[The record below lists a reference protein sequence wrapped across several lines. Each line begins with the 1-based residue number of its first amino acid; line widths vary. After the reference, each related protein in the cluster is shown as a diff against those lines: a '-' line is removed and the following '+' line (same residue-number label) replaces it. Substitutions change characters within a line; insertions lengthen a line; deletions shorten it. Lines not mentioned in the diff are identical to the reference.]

1 MIEQERKRTRRLH
14 NTARAAV
21 LVTILL
27 VMTAFG
33 ILHQIAPSW
42 RPVGVDA
49 LCPFGGLESLTTLIL
64 TGKMLERIALSSFI
78 LLAAGVITALVFRR
92 GFCGYICPLGTLQDL
107 SRMVGRVFVP
117 RKLTV
122 PAGIDRPARW
132 LKYLVL
138 LGIVAFSVALGG
150 LVIRPYDPWV
160 AWQHLSS
167 DEVLTEFGVGLA
179 VLVLS
184 LVGSAAYERVF
195 CKYICPMG
203 AFLGLLSKVGYFRVK
218 RNERTC
224 IGCSACTKACPVG
237 IPVAD
242 LAEVK
247 TAECIS
253 CNLCVASC
261 PVKDTLNQQG
271 RGKGTMPPVRMLLAV
286 LGIFTLVVGITTLT
300 GDFSWSVKSIER
312 HAAEKGAFNPEDV
325 KGSDT
330 FKAVSKV
337 SGVPREAFI
346 EKFKL
351 TEKEWDGTLRDW
363 AHKPGSTFEVENVRE
378 FLKEK
383 MKK

>member
-1 MIEQERKRTRRLH
+1 MTEPKQKKKRSLH
-14 NTARAAV
+14 NAARAAV

-27 VMTAFG
+27 VITASG

-49 LCPFGGLESLTTLIL
+49 LCPFGGVESLVTVFL

-117 RKLTV
+117 RKLAV
-122 PAGIDRPARW
+122 PAAVDRPARW
-132 LKYLVL
+132 LKYVVL
-138 LGIVAFSVALGG
+138 FAVVAFSVALGK

-167 DEVLTEFGVGLA
+167 DEVIAEFGVGLA

-184 LVGSAAYERVF
+184 LVGSAVFERVF
-195 CKYICPMG
+195 CKYLCPMG
-203 AFLGLLSKVGYFRVK
+203 AFLGILSKIGYFRVK
-218 RNERTC
+218 RNEKTC
-224 IGCSACTKACPVG
+224 IDCSACTKACPVG

-242 LAEVK
+242 LTEVK

-253 CNLCVASC
+253 CNLCVTSC

-271 RGKGTMPPVRMLLAV
+271 RGKGVLPPVRMLLAV
-286 LGIFTLVVGITTLT
+286 LGIFALVVGITTVT
-300 GDFSWSVKSIER
+300 GDFSWTVKSIER
-312 HAAEKGAFNPEDV
+312 HAEEKGAFNPADI

-337 SGVPREAFI
+337 SGVPKEAFM

-383 MKK
+383 MEK